1 MVDIYSE
8 KSGKIQEENEE
19 YEDQK
24 DDTNVETQNHNFNF
38 YISEDGIKQIT
49 QADYHT
55 RFRSILWTSNI
66 NEELP
71 IKLSKE
77 GYGSE
82 VPLTISTNFFK

>member
-49 QADYHT
+49 
-55 RFRSILWTSNI
+55 
-66 NEELP
+66 
-71 IKLSKE
+71 
-77 GYGSE
+77 
-82 VPLTISTNFFK
+82 